1 LAVPVGSSLAL
12 AASAP
17 LCESLAQLRQ
27 ACAGLD
33 EFVGALFDELRQLY
47 RELDERREQ
56 LDAARRELA
65 LDRDQLG
72 KQRHILESDR
82 AMLDRRET
90 DLQAQVANLDAYR
103 AELDKRRN
111 DLEQLR
117 TEAERR
123 QAEARAAAEQLGADK
138 AVFEKARLTSGGSS
152 EEIESLRREFQQLAG
167 ERDRLRTD
175 LDAAHDRITSL
186 AATAV
191 DAAESRALL
200 ASARAEASKHQDE
213 LARVREQLQSAELSL
228 VGGTADERSPDLAD
242 VETQLEM
249 VRERAAELAD
259 RLDDKEQEFAAERRR
274 LQAELAE
281 ARQNTERE
289 PSVGGDGAAT
299 LNRRTANNPRATNPV
314 IDSVAAQFRLVQR
327 DAARRRAAK

>member
-1 LAVPVGSSLAL
+1 LAVPGGSSLAL
-12 AASAP
+12 SASAP

-33 EFVGALFDELRQLY
+33 EFVGALFDELRLLY

-56 LDAARRELA
+56 LEAARRELA
-65 LDRDQLG
+65 LDRDQLA
-72 KQRHILESDR
+72 KQHHILASDR
-82 AMLDRRET
+82 SMLDRRET

-103 AELDKRRN
+103 SELDRRRN

-123 QAEARAAAEQLGADK
+123 QTEARTAADQLAADK
-138 AVFEKARLTSGGSS
+138 ANWEKTRQAGGDSS
-152 EEIESLRREFQQLAG
+152 QETEALQREFQQLAA
-167 ERDRLRTD
+167 ERDRLWSD
-175 LDAAHDRITSL
+175 LDAARDRITTL

-200 ASARAEASKHQDE
+200 ATARAEASQYQAE
-213 LARVREQLQSAELSL
+213 LTRVREQLQTAELSL
-228 VGGTADERSPDLAD
+228 VGGAAGERSPDQAD
-242 VETQLEM
+242 VESQLEL

-259 RLDDKEQEFAAERRR
+259 RLDEQERDFAAERRR
-274 LQAELAE
+274 LQTELAE
-281 ARQNTERE
+281 ARQNAERE
-289 PSVGGDGAAT
+289 PSAGGDGAASLT
-299 LNRRTANNPRATNPV
+299 RRPNGGARAANPV